1 MTSYRIYRIIK
12 KYSYFSEGGPYL
24 LSFPTCKKAMWVTW
38 YWNFVQ
44 GLFYNR
50 NDAVFAIRFSI
61 VSFAINFISNDS
73 FKGFNDLTSEPD
85 RNKAPFSGMV
95 RCCKMW
101 QNENFNLKR
110 SRKTCQSSYFSLPL
124 KLNFYKI
131 LQIVKK
137 FNTTIWQKYDNMWQM
152 WENIRS
158 NGSPLL
164 FAHTTIVPNE
174 KFWYLYLKIV

>member
-110 SRKTCQSSYFSLPL
+110 SRKTYQSNYFSLPL
-124 KLNFYKI
+124 KLNFTKSYKLLKNSI
-131 LQIVKK
+131 RQYDK
-137 FNTTIWQKYDNMWQM
+137 NTTTCDKCEKTSDRMDHPCYLHTPQLYQM
-152 WENIRS
+152 KNFDI
-158 NGSPLL
+158 
-164 FAHTTIVPNE
+164 FI
-174 KFWYLYLKIV
+174 